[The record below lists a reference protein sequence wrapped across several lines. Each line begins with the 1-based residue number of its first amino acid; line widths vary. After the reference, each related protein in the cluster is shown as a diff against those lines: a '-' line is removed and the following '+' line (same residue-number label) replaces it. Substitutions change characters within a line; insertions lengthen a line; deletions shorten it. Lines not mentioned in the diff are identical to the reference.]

1 MGPYEALS
9 LPRSRTLRMDIHRLE
24 ALYTLGKALNTCY
37 FPSGGWA
44 VASDWDASCVSLLP
58 GPWCEE
64 YVPPGLWFGPK
75 AERASPSFWRP
86 RGEAQTEL
94 MTPPDLGIAQ
104 DPRFPYWPGI
114 WNDGKEVRGKKRA
127 GEKRGQTHGSRELR
141 VRGQLTGRW
150 HRCPSK
156 FCSSRL
162 RAPGS
167 ARARLRIN
175 PHLLES
181 FH

>member
-9 LPRSRTLRMDIHRLE
+9 LPRSRTLRTDIHRLE

-37 FPSGGWA
+37 FPSGEWA

-75 AERASPSFWRP
+75 AKRASPSFWRP

-114 WNDGKEVRGKKRA
+114 WNDGKLEAR
-127 GEKRGQTHGSRELR
+127 RGQVRRGVRPTEAASFGCAASLR
-141 VRGQLTGRW
+141 GAGTGA
-150 HRCPSK
+150 PA
-156 FCSSRL
+156 SSAL
-162 RAPGS
+162 RA
-167 ARARLRIN
+167 
-175 PHLLES
+175 
-181 FH
+181 